1 MKMPDVL
8 RNGDEAKNTV
18 AGLLDGSL
26 ASFEPVQR
34 MLEHYA
40 AGFVRYS
47 GEFRDVESG
56 LRIEPVAVPDESAFP
71 VRASLGAGVIKVPA
85 APLSADHVAAS
96 RLYQASV
103 AHALAHLRYSQP
115 ASPVGKRGA
124 LWIAVAS
131 LIEDARVERL
141 MMREYPGL
149 RSLWGG
155 FHTACADAG
164 LISFASLAAR
174 LARALHDPGY
184 DDPDHWIRK
193 GRALVEE
200 IAARPDDLAAYD
212 EVASI
217 LAVDLA
223 QMRVRFDASAYFVEP
238 AYRDDNAYL
247 WHRDDQP
254 DPVKPQPALTNV
266 SGEAALQH
274 DANDEA
280 ADDQASTEEEEMRCY
295 RYPEWHARVGAEFSD
310 WTSVFERAAAGAS
323 DHVAR
328 SALSRKAP
336 PPWWQ
341 APAQRLRRQFDG
353 DDLDLSALIDHEI
366 ARHGRFAGDERVFE
380 HKRRKR
386 PGMSVLLLL
395 DLSESTNDRIGTGE
409 LAVLDIEKEAAGRI
423 ASALDATPDR
433 IALHGF
439 ASNGRHDVRYTR
451 IKDFNE
457 PFGAAAR
464 RRLHAQ
470 RGAFSTRMGAAIRH
484 AATCLDSETTDA
496 KVLILVTDGEPSDID
511 VHGSTHL
518 LEDARHAVAGL
529 SSRGILTFCFALDR
543 DAGRYVRTIFG
554 PRRYMV
560 LEHIPNLPL
569 QINRLLGNLVG

>member
-8 RNGDEAKNTV
+8 KDGDEAKNTV
-18 AGLLDGSL
+18 ARLRDDHL

-40 AGFVRYS
+40 TGFGYARDI
-47 GEFRDVESG
+47 RDVQSG
-56 LRIEPVAVPDESAFP
+56 AEIEMLAMPDQSALP
-71 VRASLGAGVIKVPA
+71 VRASIGAGVIKVPP
-85 APLSADHVAAS
+85 APLSSDRFAPS
-96 RLYQASV
+96 RLYQATV
-103 AHALAHLRYSQP
+103 AHALAHLRYSRP

-141 MMREYPGL
+141 LMREYPGL
-149 RSLWGG
+149 HRLWGG

-164 LISFASLAAR
+164 LMSFVSLAAR

-184 DDPDHWIRK
+184 DDPNHWIRK
-193 GRALVEE
+193 GRDLVED
-200 IAARPDDLAAYD
+200 IAGHPDDTAAYD

-223 QMRVRFDASAYFVEP
+223 QMRVRFDASAYLIEP

-247 WHRDDQP
+247 WCLDDQP
-254 DPVKPQPALTNV
+254 EPAKTEPALTNV
-266 SGEAALQH
+266 ADKAALQR
-274 DANDEA
+274 DSYDEA
-280 ADDQASTEEEEMRCY
+280 ADNQASTEAEEVRCY
-295 RYPEWHARVGAEFSD
+295 RYPEWHARVGAEFAE
-310 WTSVFERAAAGAS
+310 WTCVFERAPAEAS
-323 DHVAR
+323 DHALR

-341 APAQRLRRQFDG
+341 APTQRLRRQLDG
-353 DDLDLSALIDHEI
+353 DDLDLSALIDDEI
-366 ARHGRFAGDERVFE
+366 ARRGRIAGDARVFE
-380 HKRRKR
+380 RKRRKR

-395 DLSESTNDRIGTGE
+395 DLSESTNDRTGMGE
-409 LAVLDIEKEAAGRI
+409 PAVLDIEKEAAGRI
-423 ASALDATPDR
+423 ATALDATSDR

-457 PFGAAAR
+457 PFGVAAR
-464 RRLHAQ
+464 HRLQAQ
-470 RGAFSTRMGAAIRH
+470 RGALSTRMGAAIRH
-484 AATCLDSETTDA
+484 AATCLDSEVTDA

-554 PRRYMV
+554 PGRYMV
-560 LEHIPNLPL
+560 LEHIRNLPV
-569 QINRLLGNLVG
+569 QISRLLGNLVG